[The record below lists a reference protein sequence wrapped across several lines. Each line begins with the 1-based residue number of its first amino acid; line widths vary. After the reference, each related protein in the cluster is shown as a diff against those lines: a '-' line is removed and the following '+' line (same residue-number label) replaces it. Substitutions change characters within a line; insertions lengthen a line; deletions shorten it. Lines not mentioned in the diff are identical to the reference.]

1 MGFSGERVNRRT
13 LLPTAWAAQTDRRDA
28 IPESA
33 ACPLDC
39 FGAKRRLAMMG
50 WTAPDG
56 IISATLVYVSFQRKE
71 NRP

>member
-1 MGFSGERVNRRT
+1 MIALYQSTESLTVVASGT
-13 LLPTAWAAQTDRRDA
+13 LGDA
-28 IPESA
+28 KQFRNPHRGLWI
-33 ACPLDC
+33 